1 MKYLKF
7 YELLTNFKVFPK
19 GCISCFTGLL
29 PHHPV
34 VDLHPPDD
42 ILPLSNVAT
51 VLHLCPLR
59 KGNCLTRQ
67 WNALHRLPSDVP
79 PDPPDIEA
87 LLLQEDDPLPP
98 RHLHPDT
105 GGAPCCH
112 LGGEAEML
120 DPLLRHPDASP
131 HPLQT
136 AVTLLEDP
144 QPPHGA
150 MKPWAH
156 LRLTSADSSHLH
168 TIKSSAEFHAPQ
180 NAVTTR
186 GRDHLC
192 IRQNSVSISV
202 YLWHFCVPI
211 IWCHLCHLSQ
221 TISKPSAY
229 KKSVLQICFP
239 WTSSSETSDSSIR
252 LPLPVS
258 LCQCV
263 STTSQESQQRFWK
276 SISKQGLSLFA
287 DIKKKKFE
295 IFFFFNEGWWGLM
308 V

>member
-1 MKYLKF
+1 MSSSNFCVANRLACVSESLFLSCGFYELKF

-42 ILPLSNVAT
+42 ILPLSNAAT
-51 VLHLCPLR
+51 ALHLCPLR
-59 KGNCLTRQ
+59 RGNCLTHQ

-131 HPLQT
+131 HPLRT

-156 LRLTSADSSHLH
+156 LRLTSADSSRLH

-192 IRQNSVSISV
+192 IRQNSVLNSV
-202 YLWHFCVPI
+202 Y
-211 IWCHLCHLSQ
+211 LCHLSDV
-221 TISKPSAY
+221 TCVISLRPSPSPQPIRRASSRSVSPEPAAQKRPTQASASPSPSRSASASPPPAKKASSGSGSRSPSKVWAY
-229 KKSVLQICFP
+229 SQI
-239 WTSSSETSDSSIR
+239 
-252 LPLPVS
+252 
-258 LCQCV
+258 
-263 STTSQESQQRFWK
+263 
-276 SISKQGLSLFA
+276 
-287 DIKKKKFE
+287 
-295 IFFFFNEGWWGLM
+295 
-308 V
+308 